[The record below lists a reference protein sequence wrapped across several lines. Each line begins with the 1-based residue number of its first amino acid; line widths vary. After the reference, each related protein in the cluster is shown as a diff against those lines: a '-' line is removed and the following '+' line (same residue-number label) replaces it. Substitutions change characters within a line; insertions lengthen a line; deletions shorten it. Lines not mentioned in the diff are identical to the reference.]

1 MFLTGSFCRIPDLRG
16 MWAEAESPSAQQK
29 SSQNFAGVRSSLL
42 FELLLLAGGSW
53 DAKLPSCLSASP
65 SASGSAA
72 LPLGT
77 RWEPGHRLRARK
89 GPFLAVTGSPN
100 PHHTDK
106 LRKTDDSQSERFCQT
121 QAGFCHN
128 STVLFSSAA
137 RPDGSGSESLAASS
151 SWKPRRRLEAGGPCR
166 VFLKQHD

>member
-1 MFLTGSFCRIPDLRG
+1 

-77 RWEPGHRLRARK
+77 
-89 GPFLAVTGSPN
+89 
-100 PHHTDK
+100 
-106 LRKTDDSQSERFCQT
+106 SQSERFCQT